1 MGYNVFV
8 FDTEA
13 QRLSDAKDDGFS
25 IWERG
30 RKDHHNLFDF
40 VIGCSGVNS
49 FGNSVEDF
57 KHLAE
62 HSVLVSA
69 SSANH
74 ELSFDKLVQQ
84 ALQNHQQQQQEE
96 NQREMEVTVLD
107 PSMLYSP
114 EAIHENLDF
123 IVEFDKKKKA
133 VDEEEEDEDEFDLE
147 DWEST
152 GIGNIP
158 VPKPKRAR
166 KMVRY
171 LNGGFPLSFSGK
183 INAVES
189 FKVFI
194 YLFLFIYSKL
204 SFSCKIQPTLAMMV
218 GAAVQA
224 RHAERYCKPGTSPK
238 GIHLLH
244 HSLDDWIVKEFK
256 ALMPH
261 QKNT

>member
-1 MGYNVFV
+1 MLGYNVFV

-13 QRLSDAKDDGFS
+13 QRLSAAKADGFS

-30 RKDHHNLFDF
+30 RKEHHNLFDF

-62 HSVLVSA
+62 HSVLISA

-84 ALQNHQQQQQEE
+84 ALQNQQQQQEE
-96 NQREMEVTVLD
+96 TQQEMEVTVLD
-107 PSMLYSP
+107 LSMLYSP

-123 IVEFDKKKKA
+123 IVEFDKKK
-133 VDEEEEDEDEFDLE
+133 VGDDDEEDVDEFDLE

-158 VPKPKRAR
+158 KPKRIR

-194 YLFLFIYSKL
+194 LFRVIFL
-204 SFSCKIQPTLAMMV
+204 SHSNLLFSCKIQPTLAMMV